1 MTRRLFW
8 KLCLIIGTGV
18 VAMFYLINVAVNHFE
33 NDMSMLSDSSREE
46 LINWQKKA
54 EVIFDQGDMNELERW
69 VDDLQQQESIWAV
82 IAKAN
87 VVELAGNRSHR
98 YEYTGYNLGRS
109 IDWKIHLYFEHAPVM
124 QLPFKDGATSLVVQ
138 LPQRMRPGS
147 LWNLTRLSL
156 QVLLPMLILVCL
168 SIVLYRHI
176 MHPIKE
182 LDLASRAFSKGDF
195 SVRVREQLGSR
206 NDELSQLAETFDL
219 MAERIS
225 EQIMHQRVLLT
236 DLSHELRTPLTRLDI
251 ATDNLLTH
259 RKKGVEDTQIKLE
272 RIHKE
277 SQHIR
282 KLVDDTLTLSWLDN
296 ESPQLRIESLDL
308 VDLLEI
314 LIEDGR
320 FEYPDKLISA
330 DLPNQAHIENSNHR
344 ALGQALENI
353 LRNALRYTP
362 INKKVRVS
370 LIDYKHEYQ
379 IIIADQGPG
388 VPKEHLNTI
397 FRPFFRIDSARSCNS
412 DSFGLGLALAQ
423 RQLHA
428 IAATVFAK
436 NDTAGGLVMTV
447 TVPKGA

>member
-54 EVIFDQGDMNELERW
+54 EVVFDQGDMSELERW
-69 VDDLQQQESIWAV
+69 VDDLQQQENIWAV

-98 YEYTGYNLGRS
+98 HEYTGYNLGRS

-124 QLPFKDGATSLVVQ
+124 QLPFKDGATSLVLQ

-225 EQIMHQRVLLT
+225 DQIMHQRVLLT

-259 RKKGVEDTQIKLE
+259 REKGVEDTQIKLE

-362 INKKVRVS
+362 INKKVRIS

-447 TVPKGA
+447 TVPKGV

>member
-33 NDMSMLSDSSREE
+33 NDMSMLSDSSRTE
-46 LINWQKKA
+46 LTDWQTKA
-54 EVIFDQGDMNELERW
+54 EIIFDQGDMSELERW
-69 VDDLQQQESIWAV
+69 VDNLQQQENIWAV

-109 IDWKIHLYFEHAPVM
+109 IDWKIHLYFDRAPAM
-124 QLPFKDGATSLVVQ
+124 QLPFKDGTTSLVVQ

-156 QVLLPMLILVCL
+156 QVLLPMSILVCL

-251 ATDNLLTH
+251 ATDNLLSH
-259 RKKGVEDTQIKLE
+259 REEGVEDTQIKLE

-362 INKKVRVS
+362 INKQVRVS
-370 LIDYKHEYQ
+370 LIDHEYEYQ
-379 IIIADQGPG
+379 IIISDQGPG
-388 VPKEHLNTI
+388 VPKKHLNTI

-423 RQLHA
+423 RQLNA
-428 IAATVFAK
+428 IAATVFAT
-436 NDTAGGLVMTV
+436 NSIAGGLIMTV
-447 TVPKGA
+447 TVPKGV

>member
-54 EVIFDQGDMNELERW
+54 EVVFDQGDMSELERW
-69 VDDLQQQESIWAV
+69 VDDLQQQENIWAV

-98 YEYTGYNLGRS
+98 HEYTGYNLGRS

-225 EQIMHQRVLLT
+225 DQIMHQRVLLT

-259 RKKGVEDTQIKLE
+259 REKGVDDTQIKLE

-362 INKKVRVS
+362 INKKVRIS

-447 TVPKGA
+447 TVPKGV

>member
-225 EQIMHQRVLLT
+225 DQIMHQRVLLT

-259 RKKGVEDTQIKLE
+259 REKGVEDTQIKLE

-447 TVPKGA
+447 TVPKGV

>member
-54 EVIFDQGDMNELERW
+54 EVIFDQGDMSELERW

-225 EQIMHQRVLLT
+225 DQIMHQRVLLT

-259 RKKGVEDTQIKLE
+259 REKGVEDTQIKLE

-447 TVPKGA
+447 TVPKGV

>member
-54 EVIFDQGDMNELERW
+54 EVIFDQGDMSELERW
-69 VDDLQQQESIWAV
+69 VDDLQQQENIWAV

-225 EQIMHQRVLLT
+225 DQIMHQRVLLT

-259 RKKGVEDTQIKLE
+259 REKGVEDTQIKLE

-447 TVPKGA
+447 TVPKGV

>member
-54 EVIFDQGDMNELERW
+54 EVVFDQGDMSELERW
-69 VDDLQQQESIWAV
+69 VDDLQQQENIWAV

-98 YEYTGYNLGRS
+98 HEYTGYNLGRS

-147 LWNLTRLSL
+147 LWNLTRLTL

-225 EQIMHQRVLLT
+225 DQIMHQRVLLT

-259 RKKGVEDTQIKLE
+259 REKGVEDTKIKLE

-362 INKKVRVS
+362 INKKVRIS
-370 LIDYKHEYQ
+370 LIDYKHEYK

-447 TVPKGA
+447 TVPKGV

>member
-54 EVIFDQGDMNELERW
+54 EVIFDQGDMSELERW
-69 VDDLQQQESIWAV
+69 VDDLQQQENIWAV

-225 EQIMHQRVLLT
+225 DQIMHQRVLLT

-259 RKKGVEDTQIKLE
+259 REKGVEDTQIKLE